1 MSIADKVFSGDTLRV
16 GYRFQ
21 RYWDNSMA
29 YAFFCAELGAGLYFV
44 SLLLDSIVGMAVGF
58 VVVSTGKPYFHL
70 AHMGVPAKSWRAML
84 RPDRSWISRGVWLLA
99 GLMGTGFLYL
109 VALFFGE
116 QLGIGPDSPLLWLLK
131 IVSAISALGVMTY
144 QGFAMSHSSA
154 ISIWNSAIMPMASLL
169 YSLTLGLAVVRIFL
183 PAAQASGLT
192 DTLLLLLLGLATMH
206 LMFLHGGWHG
216 SPGARTSVELLLQS
230 VYGKW
235 FWGLVVAVG
244 IILPAAVLWAGPASV
259 IAAAVSAVAA
269 IAGFMAWR
277 ILIFKIGV
285 YEPIMTMNPF
295 HSTGQ

>member
-1 MSIADKVFSGDTLRV
+1 MSIENKVFSGDTLRV

-21 RYWDNSMA
+21 RHWDNSMA

-44 SLLLDSIVGMAVGF
+44 SLLLGSLVGMTLGF
-58 VVVSTGKPYFHL
+58 VLVCTGKPYFHL
-70 AHMGVPAKSWRAML
+70 AHMGVASKSWRAML

-109 VALFFGE
+109 VALSFGE
-116 QLGIGPDSPLLWLLK
+116 QLGIGPDSSLLWLLK
-131 IVSAISALGVMTY
+131 IVSATSALGVMTY
-144 QGFAMSHSSA
+144 QGLAMSHSSA
-154 ISIWNSAIMPMASLL
+154 IAIWNSAIMPMASLL
-169 YSLTLGLAVVRIFL
+169 YSLTLGLAVARVFL

-216 SPGARTSVELLLQS
+216 SPGARTSVELLLHNM
-230 VYGKW
+230 YGKW
-235 FWGLVVAVG
+235 FWGLVIAVG
-244 IILPAAVLWAGPASV
+244 IILPAVALWAGPASGIV
-259 IAAAVSAVAA
+259 AVVSAVAV

-295 HSTGQ
+295 HSAGQ

>member
-58 VVVSTGKPYFHL
+58 VLVSTGKPYFHL
-70 AHMGVPAKSWRAML
+70 AHMGVPMKSWRAML
-84 RPDRSWISRGVWLLA
+84 RPDRSWISRGVWGLA
-99 GLMGTGFLYL
+99 GLMSTGFLTIAFIFYGDQ
-109 VALFFGE
+109 F
-116 QLGIGPDSPLLWLLK
+116 GIGADSVLLWLLK
-131 IVSAISALGVMTY
+131 ITSATFALVVMTY

-154 ISIWNSAIMPMASLL
+154 ISIWNSTIMPMASLL
-169 YSLTLGLAVVRIFL
+169 YSLTTGVAVAMSLL
-183 PAAQASGLT
+183 PAAQAAGLV
-192 DTLLLLLLGLATMH
+192 DTQLLLLLGLAVMH
-206 LMFLHGGWHG
+206 LMLLHGGWHG

-230 VYGKW
+230 VYAKW

-244 IILPAAVLWAGPASV
+244 IILPALTLVAGPAGGV
-259 IAAAVSAVAA
+259 AAVTSAVA
-269 IAGFMAWR
+269 ILAGFMAWR

-285 YEPIMTMNPF
+285 YEPIMRINPF
-295 HSTGQ
+295 HTAR

>member
-1 MSIADKVFSGDTLRV
+1 V

-44 SLLLDSIVGMAVGF
+44 SLLLDSLVGMAVGF
-58 VVVSTGKPYFHL
+58 VLVSTGKPYFHL
-70 AHMGVPAKSWRAML
+70 AHMGVASKSWRAML

-116 QLGIGPDSPLLWLLK
+116 QLGIGPDSSLLWLLK
-131 IVSAISALGVMTY
+131 VVSATSALGVMTY

-169 YSLTLGLAVVRIFL
+169 YSLTLGLAVARALL
-183 PAAQASGLT
+183 PATQAAGLT
-192 DTLLLLLLGLATMH
+192 DTLLLLLLGLAVMH
-206 LMFLHGGWHG
+206 LMLLHGGWHG
-216 SPGARTSVELLLQS
+216 SPGARTSVELLIQS

-235 FWGLVVAVG
+235 FWGLVIAVG
-244 IILPAAVLWAGPASV
+244 IILPALALWAGPANIMASV
-259 IAAAVSAVAA
+259 VSAVAVM
-269 IAGFMAWR
+269 AGFMAWR

-295 HSTGQ
+295 HSAGQ

>member
-1 MSIADKVFSGDTLRV
+1 MSIENKVFSGDTLRV

-21 RYWDNSMA
+21 RHWDNSMA

-44 SLLLDSIVGMAVGF
+44 SLLLDSLVGMTLGF
-58 VVVSTGKPYFHL
+58 VLVCTGKPYFHL
-70 AHMGVPAKSWRAML
+70 AHMGVATKSWRAML

-116 QLGIGPDSPLLWLLK
+116 QLGIGPDSSLLWLLK
-131 IVSAISALGVMTY
+131 IVSATSALGVMTY

-154 ISIWNSAIMPMASLL
+154 IAIWNSAIMPMASLL
-169 YSLTLGLAVVRIFL
+169 YSLTLGLAVARVLL

-192 DTLLLLLLGLATMH
+192 DTLLLLLLGLAVMH
-206 LMFLHGGWHG
+206 LMLLHGGWHG
-216 SPGARTSVELLLQS
+216 SPGARTSVELLLHNM
-230 VYGKW
+230 YAKW
-235 FWGLVVAVG
+235 FWGLVIVVG
-244 IILPAAVLWAGPASV
+244 IILPAVALWAGPASGIV
-259 IAAAVSAVAA
+259 AIVSAVAV

-295 HSTGQ
+295 HSAGQ